1 MDLEDFIVSYL
12 MLPIGA
18 LIFVLF
24 VTSRYGWGWKNFKN
38 EANQGK
44 GLKIKD
50 WLRVYAKYVLPVIL
64 LIVWV
69 QGYIS
74 KFF

>member
-1 MDLEDFIVSYL
+1 MDKTYFE
-12 MLPIGA
+12 A
-18 LIFVLF
+18 L
-24 VTSRYGWGWKNFKN
+24 
-38 EANQGK
+38 AK